1 VKKETAIALRI
12 VTAVVAALSLLG
24 WVATPILR
32 LSVDEFELPITVVC
46 AIVPCFSAALALV
59 LGAIA
64 GGRGGWL
71 SKTLNAIGACI
82 IFLPAPLIILIV
94 TDDVEPSIFL
104 PISCGV
110 QFVGWLIA
118 VGGLVAW
125 LATRNKEK
133 ASPEP
138 QLDTDLEP
146 SVISGKLC
154 PACGAENPPDYGF
167 CERCGSEL

>member
-1 VKKETAIALRI
+1 MDLSIV

-24 WVATPILR
+24 WVATLILR

-82 IFLPAPLIILIV
+82 IN
-94 TDDVEPSIFL
+94 DDYMPSISAL
-104 PISCGV
+104 KDVS
-110 QFVGWLIA
+110 QFFKNRCVFIPSRRNPGGIMT
-118 VGGLVAW
+118 VKPKKGGLIY
-125 LATRNKEK
+125 
-133 ASPEP
+133 S
-138 QLDTDLEP
+138 
-146 SVISGKLC
+146 SH
-154 PACGAENPPDYGF
+154 
-167 CERCGSEL
+167 